1 VSLVGSVFYEL
12 MKEAEISLLAAK
24 TSQRR
29 RWTARSETSASAPRH
44 AEMTRLTLVGLYD
57 YQRDRFMTLNP
68 APIILEI
75 PKSHKT
81 YENGE

>member
-12 MKEAEISLLAAK
+12 MKEAEIALVVK

-29 RWTARSETSASAPRH
+29 RLTARSETSAPRH

-81 YENGE
+81 YENGG